1 MRNNMKSQRGNVIV
15 YALVGLV
22 LFGVL
27 AGSIYWI
34 RNRSTPAPVASNNQ
48 TQEETKTEVKQD
60 ETPAQSAEESAAGN
74 SEAQTPSGTGTPNT
88 SGAPATTPAPVQ
100 SSRDTATPTTP
111 ESQTPRTGPSP
122 TAVAASGPLENS
134 LISSLVLGTAT
145 FAGASYVRSRRS
157 HI

>member
-1 MRNNMKSQRGNVIV
+1 MRNTMKSQRGNVIV

-27 AGSIYWI
+27 AGSIYWV
-34 RNRSTPAPVASNNQ
+34 RQRSNPAPVASDNQ
-48 TQEETKTEVKQD
+48 TQQQTDTEVKQD
-60 ETPAQSAEESAAGN
+60 ETPAQSAEESAAGTTE
-74 SEAQTPSGTGTPNT
+74 SQSGTGSSN
-88 SGAPATTPAPVQ
+88 PVQ
-100 SSRDTATPTTP
+100 SNRDTATPPAP

-122 TAVAASGPLENS
+122 AAVAASGPLENS

>member
-1 MRNNMKSQRGNVIV
+1 MRNTMKSQRGNVIV

-27 AGSIYWI
+27 AGSIYWV
-34 RNRSTPAPVASNNQ
+34 RQRSTPAPVARDNQ
-48 TQEETKTEVKQD
+48 TQEQTKTEVKQD
-60 ETPAQSAEESAAGN
+60 ETPTKSAEESAASTDN
-74 SEAQTPSGTGTPNT
+74 GTG
-88 SGAPATTPAPVQ
+88 SSSAAQ
-100 SSRDTATPTTP
+100 SNRDTATPQTP

-122 TAVAASGPLENS
+122 DAVAASGPLENS